1 MDPTSSASRLSANRI
16 VAIYLLASLFWIG
29 GSDYLVALFFTTPA
43 AMMIVSMF
51 KGWLYVALIT
61 ALLYWLL
68 HRYASD
74 LTLSRQELL
83 QKNAEL
89 LQTNQFLHT
98 VEERLTRQ
106 VDEITLQQSIIHR
119 QNEYLLCLHETAL
132 HVMEHQEVCALMQ
145 TLLKRLTLLLDVEH
159 AFVAWTQEK
168 EERFSE
174 RFALGAFVDAP
185 LSLAAQQNLGLL
197 LEKFKLP
204 LLLDS
209 AALIHA
215 ELSGFEP
222 FHAVL
227 AAPLSAGQD
236 VIGFF
241 VLAQRDRSRHFAAAD
256 KELVNRFAQLA
267 ALALENAR
275 LHAGKQTEIQ
285 IRKRAEENARQQ
297 ANQTETLL
305 SLIPDLIF
313 RVDSDGTYLY
323 CKAPQMEEILPFST
337 EDLIGKRVHDVLPPE
352 LSTRIMSAIERT
364 LQTKQLQF
372 IEYELPQADGQLRH
386 WEGRLLYA
394 NANEIIAIVRDI
406 TCQNQ
411 MLQQLQQLSIHDAL
425 TGLFNRSYFQQ
436 QLLLYTEEDCLP
448 LTIFVCDIDG
458 LKLINDTL
466 GHQHGDQLLKNTAQ
480 VLQKAVR
487 QIDTI
492 SRIGGDEFAI
502 ILPHTG
508 QAAAA
513 AIQQRIASTLAEY
526 NNAHPSLPLGLSIG
540 FANAE
545 THPFDIHLLFREA
558 DDQMYQ
564 QKHLH
569 KKTSHGNI
577 ISGLISAL
585 AEHDFY
591 IENHTPQLPL
601 LVDDFALEL
610 ALAPEVTQRL
620 QLLACFHDIGR
631 MFIPENLP
639 SSSLDAQDSS
649 RLSPCEAGSRI
660 ALVIPELVSIAD
672 LILRQQEHWDGSGQ
686 PLGLSGDAIPLEC
699 RIFALI
705 NAYDS
710 ALCGSATQRPLLP
723 ASALTLLEQDQGHLY
738 DPHLLALFCR
748 MLRQRL

>member
-1 MDPTSSASRLSANRI
+1 MDSTSSGSRLSANRI

-29 GSDYLVALFFTTPA
+29 GSDYLVALFFTTPS
-43 AMMIVSMF
+43 AMMLVSMF

-68 HRYASD
+68 HRYADD
-74 LTLSRQELL
+74 LALSHQELL

-89 LQTNQFLHT
+89 SQANDFLHA

-132 HVMEHQEVCALMQ
+132 HVMEHQDICTLMQ

-168 EERFSE
+168 EERF
-174 RFALGAFVDAP
+174 ALGAFVDAP
-185 LSLAAQQNLGLL
+185 LSLAAQQSLGLL

-204 LLLDS
+204 LLLDA
-209 AALIHA
+209 AALMHA
-215 ELSGFEP
+215 ELSGFDA

-227 AAPLSAGQD
+227 AAPLFAGQD

-241 VLAQRDRSRHFAAAD
+241 ALAQRDRSRHFAATD
-256 KELVNRFAQLA
+256 KELVSRFAQLA
-267 ALALENAR
+267 SLALENAR

-285 IRKRAEENARQQ
+285 IRKLAEENARQQ
-297 ANQTETLL
+297 AKQTETLL

-313 RVDSDGTYLY
+313 RVDGNGTYLY
-323 CKAPQMEEILPFST
+323 CKAPQMEDILPFSA
-337 EDLIGKRVHDVLPPE
+337 EELVGKRVHDVLPPE
-352 LSTRIMSAIERT
+352 LGARIMSAIERT

-372 IEYELPQADGQLRH
+372 IEYELAQADGQLRH

-406 TCQNQ
+406 TCQNE
-411 MLQQLQQLSIHDAL
+411 MLLQLQQLSIHDAL

-436 QLLLYTEEDCLP
+436 QLLLYSEEDCLP

-508 QAAAA
+508 PAAAE
-513 AIQQRIASTLAEY
+513 AIYQRIVSTLQEY

-540 FANAE
+540 FATAE
-545 THPFDIHLLFREA
+545 SHPFDINLLFREA

-610 ALAPEVTQRL
+610 ALAPEITQRL

-639 SSSLDAQDSS
+639 PGSLDTQESS
-649 RLSPCEAGSRI
+649 RLSLCEAGSRI

-686 PLGLSGDAIPLEC
+686 PLGLSGEAIPLEC
-699 RIFALI
+699 RIFAII

-710 ALCGSATQRPLLP
+710 ALCGSAAQRPLSP
-723 ASALTLLEQDQGHLY
+723 TSALTLLEQDQEHLY
-738 DPHLLALFCR
+738 DPHLLAIFCR
-748 MLRQRL
+748 MIRQRL